1 MCIRDRAAAL
11 TSLGFGH
18 VGALVVL
25 AHPGVF
31 EAALA
36 AEGRDVE
43 GWRARAT
50 ERLRTGAGHLE
61 AGMVGRAALFEQVHN
76 RRFAEGQTHDS
87 EIALLLDADA
97 RLGEDGV
104 YPVA

>member
-1 MCIRDRAAAL
+1 MDPLVGARASNLVWPRSPLALGAGAVKAAAL

-36 AEGRDVE
+36 ASGGSVS
-43 GWRARAT
+43 G
-50 ERLRTGAGHLE
+50 
-61 AGMVGRAALFEQVHN
+61 
-76 RRFAEGQTHDS
+76 
-87 EIALLLDADA
+87 
-97 RLGEDGV
+97 
-104 YPVA
+104 

>member
-1 MCIRDRAAAL
+1 MGARASNLVWPRSPLALGAGAVKAAAL

-36 AEGRDVE
+36 ASGGSVS
-43 GWRARAT
+43 G
-50 ERLRTGAGHLE
+50 
-61 AGMVGRAALFEQVHN
+61 
-76 RRFAEGQTHDS
+76 
-87 EIALLLDADA
+87 
-97 RLGEDGV
+97 
-104 YPVA
+104 